1 MTHVVSYAQ
10 LLGHELGHVYNY
22 TGHCQKSCFMDQAM
36 SRLGCAAMAD
46 LGILQDRKDYAR
58 SAPNAADRAG
68 TGSGFRS
75 ATCETTWEETMT
87 YDNVARDVQAIAC
100 LISRP
105 GEVGSEWSYCST
117 SLCADEWPTGVRLS
131 DHCAKEALD
140 RDDVSKVRTVDLPT
154 GQTVCRCV
162 EEDAVPGSPA

>member
-1 MTHVVSYAQ
+1 
-10 LLGHELGHVYNY
+10 
-22 TGHCQKSCFMDQAM
+22 
-36 SRLGCAAMAD
+36 
-46 LGILQDRKDYAR
+46 
-58 SAPNAADRAG
+58 
-68 TGSGFRS
+68 
-75 ATCETTWEETMT
+75 MT